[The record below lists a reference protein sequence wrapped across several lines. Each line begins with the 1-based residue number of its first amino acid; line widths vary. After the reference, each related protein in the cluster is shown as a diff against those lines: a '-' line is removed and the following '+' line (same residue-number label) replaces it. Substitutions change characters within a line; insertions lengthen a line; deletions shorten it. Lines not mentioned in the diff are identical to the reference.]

1 MPTLPSQRWF
11 RDRFRHLADNART
24 EAMRRTLM
32 NMAQL
37 CEVESELLEK
47 SKRCLAESEE
57 LITKADT
64 LLSAQAAT
72 ARGSG
77 RQGRTKQVLDET
89 GLGGEGGFPT
99 YRQPSP

>member
-1 MPTLPSQRWF
+1 
-11 RDRFRHLADNART
+11 
-24 EAMRRTLM
+24 MRRTLM